1 MKETF
6 EIILFKEIVGLT
18 GYDTVRKIKIS
29 TYRKQKSWGKNGPH
43 ICSKNVR

>member
-6 EIILFKEIVGLT
+6 AIILFKEIVGLT

-29 TYRKQKSWGKNGPH
+29 T
-43 ICSKNVR
+43 